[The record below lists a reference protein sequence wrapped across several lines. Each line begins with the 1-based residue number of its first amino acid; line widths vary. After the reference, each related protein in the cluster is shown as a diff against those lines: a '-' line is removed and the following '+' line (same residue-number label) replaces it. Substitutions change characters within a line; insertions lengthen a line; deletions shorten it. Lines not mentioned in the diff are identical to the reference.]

1 MQDANSLLVRIR
13 AGDNQAIN
21 DVYMSCREGFCQS
34 MAYKWNL
41 SAEQALDLYQDS
53 FIAILVDIESG
64 KLQQIEKGWLP
75 LLKGIGRNLQLVK
88 KRQESKM
95 PIVHSGQE
103 GALPEVADNHD
114 AEQNELLLQ
123 IIEGE
128 LNSLDHR
135 CKELIDLRVLKEM
148 PYKEIYSLLNPS
160 SPTQDANEV
169 GSIRVQYGRCIE
181 RLRNNVFER
190 LKKP

>member
-34 MAYKWNL
+34 MAHKWNL
-41 SAEQALDLYQDS
+41 SAQEVTDLYHES
-53 FIAILVDIESG
+53 ILAMRTSIQSG

-95 PIVHSGQE
+95 PIVQSGQE

-128 LNSLDHR
+128 LNSLDHK

>member
-95 PIVHSGQE
+95 PIVQSEQE
-103 GALPEVADNHD
+103 AALPEVADNHD

-128 LNSLDHR
+128 LNSLDHK
-135 CKELIDLRVLKEM
+135 CKELIDLRALKHM
-148 PYKEIYSLLNPS
+148 SYKEIYSLLNPS
-160 SPTQDANEV
+160 SPTQDANDV

-181 RLRNNVFER
+181 RLRKNVFER